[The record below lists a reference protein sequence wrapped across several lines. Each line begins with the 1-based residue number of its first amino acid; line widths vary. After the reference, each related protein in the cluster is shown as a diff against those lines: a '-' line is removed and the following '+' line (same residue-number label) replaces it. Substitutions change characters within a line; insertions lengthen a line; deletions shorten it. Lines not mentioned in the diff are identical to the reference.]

1 MVNMGNKIKVLRLG
15 KQLTQA
21 EMARRIGISK
31 AMISSYELEQRSPS
45 YEVLIKIARFF
56 SVSTDY
62 LLGLEKSP
70 VEYER
75 LTDIEVRAVMNIVE
89 IIRNK

>member
-1 MVNMGNKIKVLRLG
+1 MVNMGHRIKILRLE

-56 SVSTDY
+56 NVSSDY
-62 LLGLEKSP
+62 LLGLEKAS
-70 VEYER
+70 VEYEG
-75 LTDIEVRAVMNIVE
+75 LTDAEIRAVMTIVE
-89 IIRNK
+89 IIRNR